1 MFLVDKYY
9 HDSNSIACHQEILE
23 KLLDTF
29 DAHNQIY
36 ENIDDVMKQPFNKF
50 SDTISNLENGTWR
63 YANFQ
68 HIIVYGN
75 SGCGKE
81 YLVNKLLSRI
91 YGKNAVDVKDV
102 EYTICGYG
110 NTKTKVNIKQS
121 KYHIV
126 IEPNSN
132 GFDKYL
138 IQEII
143 QDYAKIELL
152 NILKYKKLF
161 KIVVINKIDNLS
173 NYAQA
178 SLRRTMEKYAN
189 TCKFIFICN
198 QLSKIMEP
206 IRSRCLLIR
215 IPLSTE
221 CQIMKTLLHI
231 SHKENIKINN
241 DHYCD
246 IIKQSEKKINLAIW
260 LLEIKKYNINYDINW
275 INVID
280 NIVYMIIDE
289 KKYNKLGLLST
300 LINIKK
306 LFYKLFITNIKT
318 RQIISKL
325 LIKLLNT
332 QKDIKIKMEIIEIT
346 SIFETR
352 ISQGTRHIIHIEAYI
367 IRLIYLFYKHNKGEK
382 YFYNLDTLEI

>member
-9 HDSNSIACHQEILE
+9 HDSNSIACHQKILD
-23 KLLDTF
+23 KLIDTF
-29 DAHNQIY
+29 DAHSQIY
-36 ENIDDVMKQPFNKF
+36 ENIDEVIKKPFDEF
-50 SDTISNLENGTWR
+50 SNTISDIENGVWR
-63 YANFQ
+63 YSNFQ

-81 YLVNKLLSRI
+81 YLVNKLLARI
-91 YGKNAVDVKDV
+91 YGKSAVDVKDI

-143 QDYAKIELL
+143 QDYAKTELL

-161 KIVVINKIDNLS
+161 KVVVINKIDNLS
-173 NYAQA
+173 IYAQA

-215 IPLSTE
+215 IPLPTD

-231 SHKENIKINN
+231 SHKENIKIEN
-241 DHYCD
+241 DEYCD
-246 IIKQSEKKINLAIW
+246 IIEKSENKINLAIW
-260 LLEIKKYNINYDINW
+260 LLELKKNNLNYDNNW
-275 INVID
+275 NNVID
-280 NIVYMIIDE
+280 NIV
-289 KKYNKLGLLST
+289 KLV
-300 LINIKK
+300 INTNNNTQKVLNSSLNDIKNM
-306 LFYKLFITNIKT
+306 FYTLFITNISTK
-318 RQIISKL
+318 QIISKF
-325 LIKLLNT
+325 LIKLLET
-332 QKDIKIKMEIIEIT
+332 QSDIKIKMEIIEIT

-352 ISQGTRHIIHIEAYI
+352 ISQGTRHIIHVEAYI
-367 IRLIYLFYKHNKGEK
+367 IRLMYLFHKHNKGEE
-382 YFYNLDTLEI
+382 YYYNLDTLEI